1 MIFQAGSDGILRFG
15 DRSTRCALGRGGV
28 VASAAKREG
37 DLASP
42 AGIWSLREVFYRPD
56 KFAGPPKTALPITP
70 LSPELGWCDAP
81 ADPAYNQLVAL
92 PYPATAERLWRDDD
106 VYDLI
111 VVLGYNDDPPRP
123 GAGSA
128 IFWHLSRPDWRGTE
142 GCVAVAREAM
152 LQMLALMAPGDALE
166 IRL

>member
-1 MIFQAGSDGILRFG
+1 MILQAKSNGILQIG
-15 DRSTRCALGRGGV
+15 PMSTRCALGRGGV
-28 VASAAKREG
+28 VPSASKREG

-42 AGIWSLREVFYRPD
+42 AGLWPLRQVFYRPD
-56 KFAGPPKTALPITP
+56 KFATPPRSGLPCTP

-81 ADPAYNQLVAL
+81 TDPAYNQLVAL
-92 PYPATAERLWRDDD
+92 PYPASAERLWREDD

-128 IFWHLSRPDWRGTE
+128 IFFHLARPDWRGTE
-142 GCVAVAREAM
+142 GCVAITREAM
-152 LQMLALMAPGDALE
+152 LELLPTLGPGDAME
-166 IRL
+166 ISL